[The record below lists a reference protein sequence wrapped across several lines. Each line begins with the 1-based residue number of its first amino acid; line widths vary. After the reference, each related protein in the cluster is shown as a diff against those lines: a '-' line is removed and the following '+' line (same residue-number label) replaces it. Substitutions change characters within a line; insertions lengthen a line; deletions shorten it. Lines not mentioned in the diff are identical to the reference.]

1 MENSLYFSKYLQ
13 KYFWGLLFSL
23 VIISMAINAGKIE
36 ISDLS
41 NIFIKYSGFVQ
52 GISLLTGVL
61 LLSMVGLKTQDML
74 IMIIHDIFSLLNK
87 VKYINKLFILVKL
100 NTLFSTDAQL
110 SKELF
115 IKFSDDLLR
124 HLYLKSWAQPE
135 VLGSVK
141 ELDNHCKNV
150 KEHILNLKDDDLMV
164 HISYYHSIS
173 QENATKEE
181 LKNTIKEQYYILL
194 NLILFCFIIVRSLN
208 TIMIIVY
215 FLIILY
221 MGYLIL
227 KKALQIKNKLAY
239 YILNGYIDV
248 FTLGQGAT
256 IADRETNM
264 V

>member
-1 MENSLYFSKYLQ
+1 MENSFYFSKYVQ
-13 KYFWGLLFSL
+13 KYFWGLLYSL
-23 VIISMAINAGKIE
+23 IIFLMAINVGKIE
-36 ISDLS
+36 ITDIS
-41 NIFIKYSGFVQ
+41 NLFIKYSGFVQ
-52 GISLLTGVL
+52 GISLLTGIL
-61 LLSMVGLKTQDML
+61 LLSIVGLKTQDML
-74 IMIIHDIFSLLNK
+74 IMIIYSVFSQLNK
-87 VKYINKLFILVKL
+87 LKYINKLFILVKL

-110 SKELF
+110 SKEIF

-124 HLYLKSWAQPE
+124 YLYLKSWAQPE

-141 ELDNHCKNV
+141 ELDNHCKNI

-164 HISYYHSIS
+164 HIDYYHSIT
-173 QENATKEE
+173 QENAVKEE

-194 NLILFCFIIVRSLN
+194 NLILFFFIMAYSSK
-208 TIMIIVY
+208 TIMVLVY
-215 FLIILY
+215 FLITLY

-239 YILNGYIDV
+239 YILNGYIDA